1 MVLAY
6 VIEPLK
12 TLVEKNINLVSLL
25 VEKAIRSFRKLRKL
39 ILIFQKTFSEVNAF
53 NYQIRINFYEIFFLC
68 RMFYGFFFSSPSWI
82 MTSDGKS

>member
-53 NYQIRINFYEIFFLC
+53 NYQIRINFYEIFL
-68 RMFYGFFFSSPSWI
+68 
-82 MTSDGKS
+82 